1 MFERCGAANHCFLK
15 SGGWTP
21 KNFSSSSCTL
31 CSQVLR
37 DLPLPAKKGDG
48 DQYWGPTNVM
58 LSLIGY
64 AEAERT
70 SNPQASENATQVVL
84 NHFLAM
90 KKMMVRFPSR

>member
-15 SGGWTP
+15 SGGWTAQ
-21 KNFSSSSCTL
+21 NFSSSSCSL

-70 SNPQASENATQVVL
+70 SNPQASGAKFGLKIRPREI
-84 NHFLAM
+84 
-90 KKMMVRFPSR
+90 